1 LAPGP
6 SIGMLW
12 VPIAARKETPKV
24 SLLEPDEPQPVHV
37 ERAESDSPFVFAC
50 DHAGRRV
57 PRALGD
63 LGLAAEHFERHI
75 AYDIGIEPVARQLAA
90 AFDAPLVAQRYSRLV
105 IDCNRPT
112 HVPASI
118 PTISEATAIPGNEGI
133 GPAARE
139 ARIEALFRP
148 YHDTLEG
155 ILEARSRAGVPTIL
169 IAMHSFTPVYNG
181 AARPWRLGLL
191 YDRDA
196 RLASQML
203 KILNDEAAPYIG
215 DKLPYAVSEETD
227 YTLPVHGERRGLL
240 HAGLEIRQDQI
251 DERAGQAAWAAWLSL
266 LFERVLEGLP
276 GYRRLT

>member
-1 LAPGP
+1 
-6 SIGMLW
+6 M
-12 VPIAARKETPKV
+12 

-37 ERAESDSPFVFAC
+37 ERADSTSPFVFAC

-63 LGLAAEHFERHI
+63 LGLAPEHFERHI
-75 AYDIGIEPVARQLAA
+75 AYDIGIEPVARKLAA

-118 PTISEATAIPGNEGI
+118 PTISEATPIPGNEGLA
-133 GPAARE
+133 PAARE
-139 ARIEALFRP
+139 ARIAALFRP

-155 ILEARSRAGVPTIL
+155 ILEARATAGIPTIL

-181 AARPWRLGLL
+181 ASRPWRLGLL

-196 RLASQML
+196 RLAGAML
-203 KILNDEAAPYIG
+203 RILNDDAAPYIG
-215 DKLPYAVSEETD
+215 DKLPYAVSEESD

-251 DERAGQAAWAAWLSL
+251 GERRGQAAWATWLEL
-266 LFERVLEGLP
+266 LFARVLERFP
-276 GYRRLT
+276 DYVRPS